1 MLFSSSIFLL
11 YFLPVFLLTYHLS
24 PKNFK
29 NYIVLLFSIIFYS
42 WGAPI
47 FIFFLLGSCAIDF
60 QLSKKYPEKSGR
72 KNLWLSLIMNIGLLG
87 YFKYVNFFIENINL
101 LLSYAGIE
109 SIAWTS
115 VLLPIGISFFT
126 FQKIS
131 YILDVYWGKSKP
143 LQKFSDYLLY
153 ISLFPQL
160 IAGPIVR
167 YNDIADQIT
176 DRKSD
181 ISFNSQLNGIFRF
194 VVGLAKKVLISN
206 ALAEQVELIHSLEP
220 EYLTCT
226 LAWFA
231 AICYTFHIYY
241 DFSGYSDMAIGL
253 GKMIGFKFP
262 ENFNFPYL
270 SRSITEFWQR
280 WHITLGTWM
289 RDYLYIPLG
298 GNKKGFAKTLI
309 NLGLVFLLSGL
320 WHGAAW
326 NFALWGLFH
335 GSFLI
340 LERLF
345 FKKILDRI
353 PSFIAITYVF
363 LVVLFGWVLFA
374 STSLNQLFLLIGKMF
389 EFNVNFSEISVSYK
403 FVFFFSLA
411 IIGSFIGINSKNI
424 NKINHF
430 QNTIQNQKNVLVVP
444 LFIIVIFILTLCI
457 GDLLAGTFNPFIYYR
472 F

>member
-1 MLFSSSIFLL
+1 
-11 YFLPVFLLTYHLS
+11 
-24 PKNFK
+24 
-29 NYIVLLFSIIFYS
+29 
-42 WGAPI
+42 
-47 FIFFLLGSCAIDF
+47 
-60 QLSKKYPEKSGR
+60 
-72 KNLWLSLIMNIGLLG
+72 
-87 YFKYVNFFIENINL
+87 
-101 LLSYAGIE
+101 
-109 SIAWTS
+109 
-115 VLLPIGISFFT
+115 
-126 FQKIS
+126 
-131 YILDVYWGKSKP
+131 
-143 LQKFSDYLLY
+143 
-153 ISLFPQL
+153 
-160 IAGPIVR
+160 
-167 YNDIADQIT
+167 
-176 DRKSD
+176 
-181 ISFNSQLNGIFRF
+181 
-194 VVGLAKKVLISN
+194 
-206 ALAEQVELIHSLEP
+206 
-220 EYLTCT
+220 
-226 LAWFA
+226 
-231 AICYTFHIYY
+231 
-241 DFSGYSDMAIGL
+241 MAIGL

-403 FVFFFSLA
+403 FLFFFSLA

-430 QNTIQNQKNVLVVP
+430 QNTIQNQKNVIVVP
-444 LFIIVIFILTLCI
+444 LFIIVLFILTLCI